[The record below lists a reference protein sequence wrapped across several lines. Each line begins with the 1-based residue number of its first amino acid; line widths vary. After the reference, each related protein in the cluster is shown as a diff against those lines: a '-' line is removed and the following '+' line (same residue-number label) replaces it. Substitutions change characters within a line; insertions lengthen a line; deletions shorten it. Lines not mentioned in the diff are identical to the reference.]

1 MRKLLYVPIIH
12 SEADLGRLGPTIER
26 RSAALYGERRW
37 AEHKETMA
45 RFWESVAEYLLSL
58 DVARLK
64 IYQDGLA
71 ADGELGR
78 RIIAEAARRSSE
90 NYQIILDLIK
100 KGAEIRKTEDTS
112 LLVQEYEDMARRTSE
127 TAAETISSHYR
138 SRMHQDH
145 LTEERDRFTAK
156 TINETLTEGEVGI
169 LFMGAYHN
177 VLAHLA
183 GDIVVEQVKEIGK
196 VRDYFRQLLS
206 RRDEEKIRQ
215 LARYLTAP
223 ILESRS

>member
-1 MRKLLYVPIIH
+1 
-12 SEADLGRLGPTIER
+12 
-26 RSAALYGERRW
+26 
-37 AEHKETMA
+37 MA